1 MKKILFAI
9 ISIIPITAISDT
21 MCVRDNTL
29 VISLDAS
36 IKGEKVLL
44 KDGIWAA
51 DFPYG
56 RIYGEYAC
64 LSISETM
71 GQTTPGTIYG
81 TGEYKNT
88 LISAVRGMTGT
99 DPDGNVRGVCVCR
112 MTHPAISSWAVLSN
126 FNSSASCNNNCN
138 CGIYNSVLGG
148 MFSTVGLIKSPIN
161 W

>member
-36 IKGEKVLL
+36 IKGETVFSQN
-44 KDGIWAA
+44 GIWAV

-56 RIYGEYAC
+56 RIYGESAC

-71 GQTTPGTIYG
+71 GQTTPGGIFG
-81 TGEYKNT
+81 TGEYANT
-88 LISAVRGMTGT
+88 LISAIPGMRGT
-99 DPDGNVRGVCVCR
+99 DSDGNERGICVCR
-112 MTHPAISSWAVLSN
+112 MTHPAQSAWVVSFN
-126 FNSSASCNNNCN
+126 FGVSASCVNNCN
-138 CGIYNSVLGG
+138 PNRYQFNE
-148 MFSTVGLIKSPIN
+148 MFQSVGL
-161 W
+161 